1 MALQGIDLPVRIIP
15 LKDLIEPPSDKEAEK
30 TDKEIRETR
39 IKIYRKRASRK
50 EPLFPFERDFEGGK
64 K

>member
-1 MALQGIDLPVRIIP
+1 MVVQRIEFPVKIIP
-15 LKDLIEPPSDKEAEK
+15 LEHLIEPPSDKEAEK
-30 TDKEIRETR
+30 TDKEIRERR
-39 IKIYRKRASRK
+39 IKIYRKRASRG

>member
-1 MALQGIDLPVRIIP
+1 MVVQRIEFPVKIIP
-15 LKDLIEPPSDKEAEK
+15 FKYLIEPPSDKETEK
-30 TDKEIRETR
+30 TDKEIREAR
-39 IKIYRKRASRK
+39 IKIYRKRALRK